1 MSKLAILDVPKG
13 KLNPATWL
21 GQIKPCL
28 SLVIYLTLQLK
39 VADSQERAAER
50 KTWLCPRCLRAGP
63 AEHHNK
69 ELDFRLQH
77 LPYPEDQCHNMK

>member
-1 MSKLAILDVPKG
+1 MSKLAIFDVPKG

-28 SLVIYLTLQLK
+28 SLVIYLTLQLE

-50 KTWLCPRCLRAGP
+50 KTWQCPRCLRAGP
-63 AEHHNK
+63 AEHCNK

-77 LPYPEDQCHNMK
+77 LLYPEDKYHNTK